1 MGPGLV
7 TSSLVGS
14 RRDLGGPATRQ
25 KAALPAGLPRTE
37 GRDHGDKSLQP
48 QPRGRP
54 TEQVTSFPVVI
65 SVCLSTW
72 PGLNAGASAL
82 HSPSPLACAPSGVP
96 FPLIGLRLSPA
107 SVLTTPNS
115 TPRAFQPTRRTCQNT
130 AVLHSCAQNPEPL
143 PLHKPATPAPC
154 SWTSEPAPPAPPAPP
169 KQLTRR
175 QQVAEPNLTLSLNDL
190 FWERALR

>member
-82 HSPSPLACAPSGVP
+82 HSPSPP
-96 FPLIGLRLSPA
+96 RLCSIW
-107 SVLTTPNS
+107 S
-115 TPRAFQPTRRTCQNT
+115 
-130 AVLHSCAQNPEPL
+130 PL
-143 PLHKPATPAPC
+143 PLDRATSFPGFCSHHAQLNPPSLSAYPQNMPEHRCTSLLCSKPRAASPPQACNAGSLLLDLRTGSSC
-154 SWTSEPAPPAPPAPP
+154 SSRPPEAAYPETASS
-169 KQLTRR
+169 R
-175 QQVAEPNLTLSLNDL
+175 AEPDSFL
-190 FWERALR
+190 E